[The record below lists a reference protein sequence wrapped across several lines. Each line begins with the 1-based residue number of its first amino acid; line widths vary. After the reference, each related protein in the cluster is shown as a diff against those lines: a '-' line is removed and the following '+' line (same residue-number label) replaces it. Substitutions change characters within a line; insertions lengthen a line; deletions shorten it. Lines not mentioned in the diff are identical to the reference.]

1 MFRLAL
7 SRRCVRVES
16 FFRVAHAEAAENADR
31 TCPFDRAC
39 FLALCIIDIQDHVRI
54 RFVIGFGRPWLDAG
68 GGGTD
73 VPGRVLSEYS
83 VEVFR
88 TFCAPALAER

>member
-7 SRRCVRVES
+7 GRRCVRVES

-39 FLALCIIDIQDHVRI
+39 FLALCIIDIQDHVGI
-54 RFVIGFGRPWLDAG
+54 RLVIGFGRSWLDAG
-68 GGGTD
+68 GSRTD
-73 VPGRVLSEYS
+73 VPRRVLSEYP
-83 VEVFR
+83 VKVFR
-88 TFCAPALAER
+88 TFCAPAFAER